1 MIETMTQGAGVNGG
15 LIRDHQVQSVEGVE
29 TATATATET
38 ETETDT
44 ETGIG
49 IGREAGVETET
60 ETDMEEGTMVAGI
73 ARRA

>member
-1 MIETMTQGAGVNGG
+1 MIETMTQGAGANGG

-38 ETETDT
+38 ETDT
-44 ETGIG
+44 EIGIG

-60 ETDMEEGTMVAGI
+60 EIDMEEGTMVAGI